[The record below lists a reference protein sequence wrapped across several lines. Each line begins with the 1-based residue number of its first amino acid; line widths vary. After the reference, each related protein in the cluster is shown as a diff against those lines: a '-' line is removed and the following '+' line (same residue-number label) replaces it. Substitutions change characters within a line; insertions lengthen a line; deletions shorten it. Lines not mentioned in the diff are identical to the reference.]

1 MKIYERLPFIYDVA
15 TSDQNWQTALDH
27 CAQAANS
34 KGVILCAANKA
45 GADFEVNATST
56 VWTLLPKLL
65 SHYTANFMHYDEPAC
80 MKLNERDPFQMTFDK
95 EIWPELNVTNV
106 RDDVKFLTENV
117 GVDQRSGISISQ
129 DSSWMAVLIFQ
140 FALENETPLVLE
152 RKDTQILSQHLGKA
166 FEMNRFC
173 NHLRQKYQAVLGVLD
188 HMNVGLC
195 VAMESG
201 ELLTYNAKARQIFN
215 DQNGLKLDRYGHIE
229 ATDHQKTIQL
239 KNTINACCKTASGKN
254 MAVEYSFQIKK
265 RTDMEPYFVEISPL
279 RDGASAIADGFFGAM
294 VLIIDPNKPPL
305 ISLEPLKTLLK
316 LTGAELNV
324 AGLLLKGNT
333 LMDVSEIRGVAIDT
347 VKTQAKA
354 VYAKT
359 GVLSLFIKQLCRTIT
374 HLKSNRWSGHSERS
388 VWPALREW
396 KICLPD
402 ICCVKAVGG

>member
-1 MKIYERLPFIYDVA
+1 
-15 TSDQNWQTALDH
+15 
-27 CAQAANS
+27 
-34 KGVILCAANKA
+34 
-45 GADFEVNATST
+45 
-56 VWTLLPKLL
+56 
-65 SHYTANFMHYDEPAC
+65 
-80 MKLNERDPFQMTFDK
+80 
-95 EIWPELNVTNV
+95 
-106 RDDVKFLTENV
+106 
-117 GVDQRSGISISQ
+117 
-129 DSSWMAVLIFQ
+129 MAVLSFQ

-152 RKDTQILSQHLGKA
+152 GKDTQILSQHLGKA
-166 FEMNRFC
+166 LEINRFC
-173 NHLRQKYQAVLGVLD
+173 NQLRQKYQAVLGVLD

-239 KNTINACCKTASGKN
+239 KNTINACCKTASSKN
-254 MAVEYSFQIKK
+254 MAIEYSLQINK

-279 RDGASAIADGFFGAM
+279 RDGAGEIADGFFGAM

-305 ISLEPLKTLLK
+305 ISLEPLKTLFK

-333 LMDVSEIRGVAIDT
+333 LMNVSEIRGVAIDT

-359 GVLSLFIKQLCRTIT
+359 GVLNRAQLVRKIVSP
-374 HLKSNRWSGHSERS
+374 LRPRLSEQMMRRC
-388 VWPALREW
+388 A
-396 KICLPD
+396 I
-402 ICCVKAVGG
+402 

>member
-1 MKIYERLPFIYDVA
+1 M
-15 TSDQNWQTALDH
+15 
-27 CAQAANS
+27 
-34 KGVILCAANKA
+34 
-45 GADFEVNATST
+45 
-56 VWTLLPKLL
+56 
-65 SHYTANFMHYDEPAC
+65 
-80 MKLNERDPFQMTFDK
+80 
-95 EIWPELNVTNV
+95 
-106 RDDVKFLTENV
+106 
-117 GVDQRSGISISQ
+117 
-129 DSSWMAVLIFQ
+129 
-140 FALENETPLVLE
+140 
-152 RKDTQILSQHLGKA
+152 GK
-166 FEMNRFC
+166 NTI
-173 NHLRQKYQAVLGVLD
+173 K
-188 HMNVGLC
+188 
-195 VAMESG
+195 
-201 ELLTYNAKARQIFN
+201 
-215 DQNGLKLDRYGHIE
+215 
-229 ATDHQKTIQL
+229 QKTIQL

-305 ISLEPLKTLLK
+305 ISLEPLKTLFK